1 MAREMPFVHPYMPNS
16 VPEIKN
22 EMLRAIGAKD
32 ADELFEQ
39 IPERLR
45 CREKLELPD
54 PVLAQSTLK
63 KHLTA
68 LLSKNKTCE
77 ENLNFL
83 GAGCWQHYVPAVC
96 DEIAGRSEFLMA
108 IWGAPASDH
117 GRNQAWFE
125 FCSQMGELLNMDFVG
140 MNVYSWGTAA
150 GFAIRMAS
158 RMTGRRE
165 VLVPE
170 TICPERLAVIKSFC
184 EPEAMPNHI
193 DIKFVAYNPKNGL
206 LDLRD
211 LKKKVSSKTAAVYF
225 ENPSYLGFIEPQGA
239 KISEIAHANGAEC
252 IVGVD
257 PISLGVLAPPGDY
270 GADIAVGPTQPL
282 GIHMNCGGG
291 LGGFIASRDEERYI
305 REYPTLMFSI
315 TKTSVEGEYAF
326 ALAHDDQSS
335 YALREKAKDWTGCTV
350 YLWQIVN
357 AVYMALMG
365 PQGFKEIGEYIIQ
378 MSHYAMK
385 LLSEIRGV
393 QIPSLSANSFK
404 EFVVNFDGTGKK
416 VRNINRALLKYNIFG
431 GKDISKEFPALG
443 NSALYCITEMHSKE
457 DIQRLAGAL
466 KEVLEK

>member
-1 MAREMPFVHPYMPNS
+1 MAERMPFVHPYMPNS
-16 VPEIKN
+16 VPETKN
-22 EMLRAIGAKD
+22 EMLNAIGVKD
-32 ADELFEQ
+32 VDELFEQ

-45 CREKLELPD
+45 FRKKLNLPE
-54 PVLAQSTLK
+54 PIVAQSSLK

-68 LLSKNKTCE
+68 ILSKNKTCE

-108 IWGAPASDH
+108 IWGSSSSDH

-125 FCSQMGELLNMDFVG
+125 FCSQMGELLNMDMVG
-140 MNVYSWGTAA
+140 MTVYSWGTAA
-150 GFAIRMAS
+150 SFAIRMAS

-170 TICPERLAVIKSFC
+170 IICPERLEVIKSFC
-184 EPEAMPNHI
+184 EPKAMPNHI
-193 DIKFVAYNPKNGL
+193 DIKSVGYNPKTGL
-206 LDLRD
+206 LDLKD
-211 LKKKVSSKTAAVYF
+211 LKDKISSKTAAVYF

-239 KISEIAHANGAEC
+239 KISDIAHANGAEC

-257 PISLGVLAPPGDY
+257 PISLGVLAAPSDY

-291 LGGFIASRDEERYI
+291 VGGFIASRDEERYV

-315 TKTSVEGEYAF
+315 TETSEKGEHAF
-326 ALAHDDQSS
+326 ALAFEDQCS
-335 YALREKAKDWTGCTV
+335 YALRDKAKDWTGCTV

-385 LLSEIRGV
+385 LLSEIKGV
-393 QIPSLSANSFK
+393 KITFSPNSFK

-416 VRNINRALLKYNIFG
+416 VKDINRALLRYNIFG

-443 NSALYCITEMHSKE
+443 NSSLYCVTEIHSRE
-457 DIQRLAGAL
+457 DIERLADAL